1 MRSLPEPPPRLAGA
15 TCAILSSG
23 STLAAAAAT
32 RSLFDRE
39 VDDVTELSLTRSMR
53 STTAALERAAASAT
67 AASAAA
73 IAATGSLKAPGMAE

>member
-23 STLAAAAAT
+23 STLAAAAT

-67 AASAAA
+67 TASAAA

>member
-23 STLAAAAAT
+23 STLAAAAT

>member
-23 STLAAAAAT
+23 STLAAAAT

-73 IAATGSLKAPGMAE
+73 IAATGSRKAPGMAE